1 MTLLFAL
8 VVVAYGGKRFIVFI
22 NRDDTNFQEAESVKQ
37 LDLDDEPSTL
47 GELDFNFY
55 FRLVQT
61 QGLLLKSLDKSDYS
75 RYLSVEVV

>member
-8 VVVAYGGKRFIVFI
+8 VMIAYGGKRFIVFI

-37 LDLDDEPSTL
+37 LGLDDEPATL
-47 GELDFNFY
+47 GELDFNLN
-55 FRLVQT
+55 FRLVKT
-61 QGLLLKSLDKSDYS
+61 EGLLMKSLDKSDYK